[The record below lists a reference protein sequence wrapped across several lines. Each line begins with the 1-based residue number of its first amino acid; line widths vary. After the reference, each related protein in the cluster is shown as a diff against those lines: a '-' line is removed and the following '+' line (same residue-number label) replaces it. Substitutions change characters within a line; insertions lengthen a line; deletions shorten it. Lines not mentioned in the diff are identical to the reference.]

1 MVASWFLILLAF
13 LFLFPAASSTP
24 ARETPDSSRVLSL
37 FESRYRSA
45 KTLSAVFLE
54 QFSDNG
60 KLVRKEAGRAYFLH
74 PGKMRWDYETPEK
87 NMFLVGGKYV
97 WFYSP
102 ADHTATRMPTKKSED
117 WRTPLAFLTS
127 DMKLSRICARV
138 EQESGVMP
146 SESGNRVFR
155 CAMRTSQEGDSGVR
169 TRNQVE
175 GQEQGSVLFEVTPQ
189 GELRRIV
196 IAQEG
201 RTQLEFSFKE
211 WLWNPA
217 LPKSW
222 FEFVPPIGVAIVDGV
237 LSDESGLRQ

>member
-1 MVASWFLILLAF
+1 MVAARFLLLLAF
-13 LFLFPAASSTP
+13 VFLFPAASPWATETTDP
-24 ARETPDSSRVLSL
+24 ARVLSF

-60 KLVRKEAGRAYFLH
+60 KLVRREAGRAYFLH
-74 PGKMRWDYETPEK
+74 PGKMRWDYGAPEK
-87 NMFLVGGKYV
+87 NVFLVDGKYV

-102 ADHTATRMPTKKSED
+102 GDHTATRMPTKKSED

-155 CAMRTSQEGDSGVR
+155 CA
-169 TRNQVE
+169 
-175 GQEQGSVLFEVTPQ
+175 
-189 GELRRIV
+189 
-196 IAQEG
+196 
-201 RTQLEFSFKE
+201 
-211 WLWNPA
+211 
-217 LPKSW
+217 
-222 FEFVPPIGVAIVDGV
+222 
-237 LSDESGLRQ
+237 